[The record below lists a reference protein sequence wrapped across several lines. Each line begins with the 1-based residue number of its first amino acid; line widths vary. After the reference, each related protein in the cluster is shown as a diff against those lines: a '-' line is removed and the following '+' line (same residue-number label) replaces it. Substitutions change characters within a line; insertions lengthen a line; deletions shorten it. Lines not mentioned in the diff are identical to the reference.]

1 MSKRVSK
8 QARKKA
14 LENKKKRQ
22 RRMWGIG
29 MLGVLLILIA
39 AVVSLSSVAS
49 YEIDPSDTASVAL
62 GQQVYATNC
71 ASCHGENLEGEE
83 ILARGSL
90 GAKSFHDRVLLGAFE
105 QKVQKPT

>member
-22 RRMWGIG
+22 RLMWGIG

-39 AVVSLSSVAS
+39 AVVSLSSVPSSVAS

-83 ILARGSL
+83 NWRES
-90 GAKSFHDRVLLGAFE
+90 
-105 QKVQKPT
+105 